1 MAFPDL
7 LDKVG
12 DLGKFQLLQNVALL
26 VPIILLTSQNMI
38 ENFSAAVP
46 RHRCWVPLL
55 DNGTAQASL
64 PGAPGPEALLAV
76 SIPLGPDQQPH
87 RCRRFQHPQWQL
99 LDPNN
104 TATNGSEAATEPCL
118 DGWVYDYNTFTSTIV
133 TTWDLVCDFQAMKP
147 MAQSIFLSGVMAG
160 AAVYGHISDR
170 FGRRKVLTWNY
181 LQVAVSGTVAAFV
194 PTFSLYCLFRFLV
207 AFGVAGIMMNT
218 TTLLMEWTSAKSRTV
233 TMIFNF
239 MGFSFGQMLTG
250 AVAYGVR
257 RWPLLQLAISVP
269 FFICFLYSWWLPE
282 SARWL
287 IITGKLDRG
296 LRELQRVA
304 IINGKKTVQDTL
316 TMEALLSAMREELG
330 GDQAPI
336 KLSTLL
342 STPVLRLRICVSMLC
357 WFAFGFCFYGVA
369 LDLQSLGSNMFL
381 LQVLIGAMDFLSK
394 IFTLL
399 LMNYLGRRS
408 IQASSLVLA
417 GLCVLANTQ
426 VPQEMGALRSALALL
441 GLGSLGSTFACISIF
456 SGELFPT
463 VLRMRAVGLCQMEAR
478 MGAFLGP
485 LTRMLS
491 THSPSI
497 PLFIYG
503 SVTVLGGL
511 ATLLLPET
519 KNLPLPDTMQ
529 DVQKQAVKKPAR
541 PTPAAPSVLKSTQ
554 F

>member
-7 LDKVG
+7 LDKIG

-104 TATNGSEAATEPCL
+104 TATNGSEAATEPCV
-118 DGWVYDYNTFTSTIV
+118 DGWVYDYSTFTSTIV
-133 TTWDLVCDFQAMKP
+133 TTWDLVCDSQAMKP
-147 MAQSIFLSGVMAG
+147 MAQSIFLSGIMAG

-207 AFGVAGIMMNT
+207 AFGLAGIMMNT

-316 TMEALLSAMREELG
+316 TMEALLSAMREELS
-330 GDQAPI
+330 GDQATI

-357 WFAFGFCFYGVA
+357 WAHRGHGLPEQDLHPAPDELSGPPLHSGQLPGAGWA
-369 LDLQSLGSNMFL
+369 LRPGQHSGASRDGGIALGSGSA
-381 LQVLIGAMDFLSK
+381 GA
-394 IFTLL
+394 
-399 LMNYLGRRS
+399 G
-408 IQASSLVLA
+408 V
-417 GLCVLANTQ
+417 
-426 VPQEMGALRSALALL
+426 
-441 GLGSLGSTFACISIF
+441 
-456 SGELFPT
+456 SGEHLH
-463 VLRMRAVGLCQMEAR
+463 LHQHLQWRALPH
-478 MGAFLGP
+478 GAKERDSAG
-485 LTRMLS
+485 RCG
-491 THSPSI
+491 H
-497 PLFIYG
+497 
-503 SVTVLGGL
+503 
-511 ATLLLPET
+511 
-519 KNLPLPDTMQ
+519 
-529 DVQKQAVKKPAR
+529 
-541 PTPAAPSVLKSTQ
+541 PAAARDQELAAA
-554 F
+554 